1 MLELSRQKLKEDLYN
16 VGAFAIE
23 TYGALQIQVTQ
34 APMAFPQSIEWACC

>member
-34 APMAFPQSIEWACC
+34 EDTVREIVGRVS